1 VVRVEGRFATFY
13 PPPEAAALVGDFTD
27 WKRRPIPLKEP
38 LRLEFLL
45 DAYLEYAFLDESGR
59 PFPDPE
65 APRPADNP
73 WWFYARAFTTGN
85 WRYEAPPRKPV
96 PRERLLLERV
106 FSEPFFSERRVWVY
120 EPEPSAKAALL
131 VQDGVAFL
139 RLGRMAEVAEALIE
153 AGAIHPV
160 RIVFLEPEDRDR
172 EYRMDPRYQSFVFDE
187 VVPRFAGGLPLGFW
201 GASLGGLAALWL
213 WNQAPEG
220 SFAMAH
226 SPALKAVPGG
236 EDAYN
241 EPEWLTERLLP
252 KGGRVYLEVGVF
264 EWLLAP
270 TRRLAGRLSDLGVL
284 HAYRERPSGHN
295 WVTWR
300 QGIAPGLRYLL
311 GRDLE
316 F

>member
-1 VVRVEGRFATFY
+1 VVRVEGRFAIFY
-13 PPPEAAALVGDFTD
+13 PPPGAAALVGDFTD
-27 WKRRPIPLKEP
+27 WKRRPIPLKGP
-38 LRLEFLL
+38 VRLEFLP
-45 DAYLEYAFLDESGR
+45 DAYIEYAFLDKRGQ

-65 APRPADNP
+65 APRPAENP
-73 WWFYARAFTTGN
+73 WWPYARAFTTGS

-96 PRERLLLERV
+96 PRERLSGERV
-106 FSEPFFSERRVWVY
+106 FSEPYFAERRVWVY
-120 EPEPSAKAALL
+120 EPDRPAKAALI

-153 AGAIHPV
+153 AGEIHPV

-172 EYRMDPRYQSFVFDE
+172 EYRMDPRYRRFVFDE
-187 VVPRFAGGLPLGFW
+187 VLPRFAGGLPLGFW

-226 SPALKAVPGG
+226 SPALKALPGG
-236 EDAYN
+236 KDAYA
-241 EPEWLTERLLP
+241 EPEWLTEQLLSRD
-252 KGGRVYLEVGVF
+252 GRVYLEVGVF

-270 TRRLAGRLSDLGVL
+270 TRRLAARLSDLGL
-284 HAYRERPSGHN
+284 PHAYRERPSGHN

-311 GRDLE
+311 GRDLT